1 MEDLDGTQ
9 AEIHTLL
16 SEISSDIDKLNST
29 LTAEANIPQSITNSV
44 AMLADK
50 IDALNDLMRAA

>member
-9 AEIHTLL
+9 AEIHSLL

>member
-29 LTAEANIPQSITNSV
+29 LTAEANIPKSITNSV

>member
-29 LTAEANIPQSITNSV
+29 LTVEANIPKSITNSV

>member
-29 LTAEANIPQSITNSV
+29 LTTEANIPKSITNSV

>member
-16 SEISSDIDKLNST
+16 SEISADIDKLNST
-29 LTAEANIPQSITNSV
+29 LTTEANIPKSITNSV